1 MKTIQ
6 RLAFPVLVTALGLTA
21 RAMPAP
27 PAAEAEVTFTKDIA
41 PILQSRCVTCHRPG
55 EVAPMPLRTF
65 EEVRPWARSIKQKVA
80 SRQMPP
86 WFADPA
92 HGTFAN
98 DARLSDREIET
109 IVHWVDGGT
118 PRGNPKD
125 MPAAPAFVEGWQLG
139 EPDHIIT
146 LPTVN
151 IPAEGR
157 DYFPTPS
164 LTLDIPEER
173 WIRAIE
179 VRPSNREVTHHS
191 VIFATGAGPLAGAS
205 GFFDVLAVWA
215 VGTPATVYPDGMGRR
230 LRPGQQLRTNLHY
243 HPNGKPGTDQTRIG
257 LYWGKG
263 ELKKEVTAGLAG
275 DLTFLIPPRAK
286 NHEMRAV
293 YVVDQDISIVSYFP
307 HMHLRGKDMTMTAT
321 FPDGRQ
327 QTLLKVPSY
336 DFNWQLFYY
345 PKDRV
350 ALPRGTRIDLVAH
363 YDNSSENP
371 SNPDPER
378 AVTFGEQSTDEMM
391 FGMFEFIADEGV
403 APKPVTL
410 DTRIDALQATLPQDS
425 SYKVTVALVAGRQVP
440 SILHL
445 PRSGEGTWYIAQS
458 RLQINVTPI
467 RNISWDGDR
476 FTFRMDLRLGPRA
489 AFTLDVNG
497 AAKPDGTIQGQVTP
511 VGVDAAPFS
520 RAFEGALR
528 ARPSSR

>member
-1 MKTIQ
+1 
-6 RLAFPVLVTALGLTA
+6 
-21 RAMPAP
+21 
-27 PAAEAEVTFTKDIA
+27 
-41 PILQSRCVTCHRPG
+41 
-55 EVAPMPLRTF
+55 
-65 EEVRPWARSIKQKVA
+65 
-80 SRQMPP
+80 
-86 WFADPA
+86 
-92 HGTFAN
+92 
-98 DARLSDREIET
+98 
-109 IVHWVDGGT
+109 
-118 PRGNPKD
+118 
-125 MPAAPAFVEGWQLG
+125 
-139 EPDHIIT
+139 
-146 LPTVN
+146 
-151 IPAEGR
+151 
-157 DYFPTPS
+157 
-164 LTLDIPEER
+164 
-173 WIRAIE
+173 

-215 VGTPATVYPDGMGRR
+215 VGTPATVYPEGMGRR

-243 HPNGKPGTDQTRIG
+243 HPNGKPGIDQTRVG

-307 HMHLRGKDMTMTAT
+307 HMHLRGKDMMMTAT
-321 FPDGRQ
+321 FPNGRKE
-327 QTLLKVPSY
+327 TLLKVPAY

-345 PKDRV
+345 PKERV

-363 YDNSSENP
+363 YDNSAENP

-410 DTRIDALQATLPQDS
+410 ETRIDALQSTLPQDS

-445 PRSGEGTWYIAQS
+445 PRTGEGTWYIAQS

-467 RNISWDGDR
+467 RNIVWDGNR
-476 FTFRMDLRLGPRA
+476 FKFQMDLRLGPRA
-489 AFTLDVNG
+489 AFTLDVSG
-497 AAKPDGTIQGQVTP
+497 EAKANGTIEGQVTP

-520 RAFEGALR
+520 RTFEGALR
-528 ARPSSR
+528 ATSSGR